1 MIFTFFMM
9 FIRDNFVEDII
20 DIKPTGIGI
29 ISGIAFYNFS
39 SISVTELLLFLKL
52 PDSKCF

>member
-1 MIFTFFMM
+1 MIFTLFMI
-9 FIRDNFVEDII
+9 FIRDNFVEDVT

-29 ISGIAFYNFS
+29 TSGIAFYDFS
-39 SISVTELLLFLKL
+39 SISVTELLFFFKL

>member
-1 MIFTFFMM
+1 MI
-9 FIRDNFVEDII
+9 FIRDNFVEDVT

-29 ISGIAFYNFS
+29 TFGIAFYNFS
-39 SISVTELLLFLKL
+39 SISVTELLFFLKL